1 MFKELFILAGRNSSK
16 LKALFILMALR
27 AVFRVLPILILYL
40 MVLDLL
46 GTDTDLGHIVLL
58 AAVLGIVYLGV
69 NIWDH
74 YMGIYAMRIGCDL
87 CYDIRMELGNKLRM
101 LPLGFFTKVPTG
113 ELNTLISEYVS
124 RSETFVLI
132 SAPYLISSLLS
143 ALGLVV
149 FFLILDWRI
158 ALAAGSTV
166 LLSMSTFLY
175 ADRISKSVIGIREET
190 LIRMNSIIVEFIQG
204 MPVIKIFNQVASRF
218 SKFQE
223 AVKDFRDSNIKAV
236 SSMIFPAILIL
247 TSSSLSI
254 IFVLPIGLY
263 LYLQGSLSLSTL
275 AFFTIAAP
283 SFSDSLSQFLYW
295 YMHNKNSAGRAM
307 ESICRVLD
315 EKPLHEPLQD
325 INLETFD
332 IEFADVFFAY
342 DVHPIL
348 KALSFQVTQG
358 TICALVGPSGSG
370 KTTIVNLIARFWD
383 VDSGEVKIGGRNVKD
398 LKLDRLLSYLSIVSQ
413 EVVLFDDTIEKNIRL
428 GREDASREE
437 VIKAARLAQCHE
449 FVERLSNGYDTVIGE
464 KGCKLSGGER
474 QRISIARAL
483 LKDAPI
489 IILDEATAY
498 VDPENE
504 ALIQKAINNLVK
516 DKTVLIIAHRL
527 STVVHADQILVLKDG
542 RIAERGNHDDLMGA
556 GGLYSRMWE
565 AHTSTQGW
573 TIEDRRQYEAQ
584 ADRIYD
590 SHYSSGLN
598 NICSK

>member
-1 MFKELFILAGRNSSK
+1 VFKELFILAGRNSSK

-143 ALGLVV
+143 ALGLMV
-149 FFLILDWRI
+149 FFLILDWRM

>member
-1 MFKELFILAGRNSSK
+1 MFKELFILAGRSNRK
-16 LKALFILMALR
+16 LKVLFILMALR
-27 AVFRVLPILILYL
+27 AGFRVLPILVLYWII
-40 MVLDLL
+40 LDLL
-46 GTDTDLGHIVLL
+46 GTDTDLRRIMLL
-58 AAVLGIVYLGV
+58 AAVLGIAYLGV

-87 CYDIRMELGNKLRM
+87 CYEIRMELGNKLRM
-101 LPLGFFTKVPTG
+101 LPLGFFTKVSTG

-124 RSETFVLI
+124 RSETFVFI

-143 ALGLVV
+143 ALGLMV
-149 FFLILDWRI
+149 FFLILDWRM

-166 LLSMSTFLY
+166 LFSMSTFLY
-175 ADRISKSVIGIREET
+175 ADRISKRVIGIREEA

-204 MPVIKIFNQVASRF
+204 MQIIKIFNQVASRF
-218 SKFQE
+218 GKFQE
-223 AVKDFRDSNIKAV
+223 AVKDFRDSNINAV

-263 LYLQGSLSLSTL
+263 LYLQASLSLSTL
-275 AFFTIAAP
+275 AFFIIAAP
-283 SFSDSLSQFLYW
+283 SFSDSISQFLYW

-315 EKPLHEPLQD
+315 EKPLPEPQVD
-325 INLETFD
+325 IKLENFD
-332 IEFADVFFAY
+332 IEFDDVFFAY
-342 DVHPIL
+342 DTHPIL
-348 KALSFQVTQG
+348 KALSFRVAQG

-383 VDSGEVKIGGRNVKD
+383 IDTGEVKIGGRNVKD

-428 GREDASREE
+428 GREDASLEE
-437 VIKAARLAQCHE
+437 VIKAARLAQCNE
-449 FVERLSNGYDTVIGE
+449 FVERLSNGYDTLIGE
-464 KGCKLSGGER
+464 KGCRLSGGER

-516 DKTVLIIAHRL
+516 DKTVLVIAHRL
-527 STVVHADQILVLKDG
+527 STVIHADQILVLKDG
-542 RIAERGNHDDLMGA
+542 RIDEKGCHEELLRAE
-556 GGLYSRMWE
+556 GLYRRMWE
-565 AHTSTQGW
+565 AHTATRGW
-573 TIEDRRQYEAQ
+573 TIEDRWQYEAQ
-584 ADRIYD
+584 VDMADII
-590 SHYSSGLN
+590 HPHHPA
-598 NICSK
+598 